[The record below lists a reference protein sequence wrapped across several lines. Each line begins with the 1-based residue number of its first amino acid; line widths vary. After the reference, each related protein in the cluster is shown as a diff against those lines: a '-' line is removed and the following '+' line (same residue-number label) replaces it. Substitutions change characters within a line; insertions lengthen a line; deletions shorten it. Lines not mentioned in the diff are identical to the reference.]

1 MSPTKALSRL
11 KQIKYSINTYMNV
24 NFQADIGQ
32 DEDFEAAREK
42 ATKLGAKKVMV
53 FFLHIL
59 KEDT

>member
-1 MSPTKALSRL
+1 
-11 KQIKYSINTYMNV
+11 MNL

-59 KEDT
+59 KEDTRKIPA